1 MTPISMLPWHYSWS
15 QFLSAMNQIYSIF
28 DQIRRGRQSYLKR
41 TKCPYCLTFPHQLI
55 GSKRCLIKTKN
66 EKASIGHEID
76 PKPKLLPW
84 QQHSGSHFVFYL
96 RYITGVKLFASVICL
111 CTETTSD
118 VSVFSINTCIFLE
131 REKIF
136 QKRKRH
142 YSSF

>member
-41 TKCPYCLTFPHQLI
+41 TKCLYCLTFPHQLI

-66 EKASIGHEID
+66 EKVSIGHKID

-96 RYITGVKLFASVICL
+96 RYITGVKLSEQHPFNIFRHILACVICL
-111 CTETTSD
+111 CTETISD
-118 VSVFSINTCIFLE
+118 VSLFSTNTCIFLE
-131 REKIF
+131 
-136 QKRKRH
+136 
-142 YSSF
+142 